1 MITVEATGTLNDW
14 SIWVVSVSRGNV
26 PYRLPWVRT
35 RERRLMFGRCEAAR
49 IIEFQT
55 RSGVCQYVVSCTNM
69 PAPKPKF
76 DSFEQA
82 LTYLKE
88 LIP

>member
-1 MITVEATGTLNDW
+1 MITVEATGTLLPW
-14 SIWVVSVSRGNV
+14 SIWVVTASRGNV

-35 RERRLMFGRCEAAR
+35 RERRLMFGCCEAAR
-49 IIEFQT
+49 IIEMQMH
-55 RSGVCQYVVSCTNM
+55 SGVCQYIVSCTNM

-82 LTYLKE
+82 LDYLKE